1 MSVQRYYY
9 MELDPEGKLADSP
22 IGGAMLNAA
31 YDEGLA
37 FFSYIW
43 EHGGKDNPETF
54 KKEWSGLDIL
64 TLEDLTIRRE
74 LCPCEET
81 MALIGLLGHTDNDD
95 IQELSDDMWS
105 AFRRGLWLGYEDLM
119 EEIGGE
125 VKE

>member
-81 MALIGLLGHTDNDD
+81 MTLIELLSHTDNDD

>member
-9 MELDPEGKLADSP
+9 IELDPESGLADSP
-22 IGGAMLNAA
+22 LGGAMLNAA

-37 FFSYIW
+37 FFGSIW
-43 EHGGKDNPETF
+43 ERGGKDHPDAF

-64 TLEDLTIRRE
+64 TLEDLTIRRG

-81 MALIGLLGHTDNDD
+81 MTLVELLSHTDGDD
-95 IQELSDDMWS
+95 IQEFADDLWS